1 MYGGRRFRCKRGL
14 DSPLCSRNARPMKAL
29 VGRAQFGANKPLFQR
44 RGKRGKRAEQR
55 GYNKGL
61 MLAQV
66 ASLAFYNMEEGRK
79 EIMHVFHEPFVKSP
93 LCNVDLSTL

>member
-1 MYGGRRFRCKRGL
+1 MQERLG
-14 DSPLCSRNARPMKAL
+14 SPLCSRAVWGNPSPFSNA
-29 VGRAQFGANKPLFQR
+29 G
-44 RGKRGKRAEQR
+44 GKRGKRAQQC

-61 MLAQV
+61 RLAQV